1 MPLPPKP
8 ASASHATLQ
17 HIARAED
24 LNMHGSF
31 FGGKMMALMDTTAAI
46 AAMRHAQRNC
56 VTAHISD
63 VGFIAPVRM
72 GHILSI
78 EARVH
83 FTARTSM
90 EVGVTAIR
98 EDHVTGDKKLV
109 CRAFFTFVAI
119 DSESKPVPVPEV
131 VLESDDDRRLNRQA
145 QRRYEERKAR
155 RDSTRVQGVAG
166 K

>member
-1 MPLPPKP
+1 MPLPPKS
-8 ASASHATLQ
+8 ASASHAILQ

-31 FGGKMMALMDTTAAI
+31 FGGKMMSLMDTTAAI

-63 VGFIAPVRM
+63 ISFIAPVRM
-72 GHILSI
+72 GHILSM

-98 EDHVTGDKKLV
+98 EDHVTGDTKLV
-109 CRAFFTFVAI
+109 CRAIFTFVAI
-119 DSESKPVPVPEV
+119 DSENQPAPVPPVT
-131 VLESDDDRRLNRQA
+131 LETDEDRRLNAQA
-145 QRRYEERKAR
+145 QRRYDAR
-155 RDSTRVQGVAG
+155 REGRSSTRRLGV
-166 K
+166 